1 MMRMDTFAG
10 RFNANDAN
18 APVPAPEGIVVGP
31 STYQNTLYCRKWGA
45 FINPTGFTCRLCIAQ
60 NWPQIVRYRAHVLPA
75 LVASDKS
82 KAEDALVA
90 AVKSKMLTLDEATAL
105 AAEFGIGQE

>member
-1 MMRMDTFAG
+1 MIPSAK
-10 RFNANDAN
+10 
-18 APVPAPEGIVVGP
+18 VGVREAARKAVQ
-31 STYQNTLYCRKWGA
+31 TYRGHYFGTPFLSHR
-45 FINPTGFTCRLCIAQ
+45 I
-60 NWPQIVRYRAHVLPA
+60 RAHVLPA